1 MEVNGFD
8 VDVRV
13 ESVFVEKH
21 RAASVVG
28 HMEPVGEEF
37 MIYKINRLLQGDNVP
52 FSCNLFFNCA
62 FFAALMPWIPVVDA
76 QSLLNVGARRHVG
89 IKEIFLGG

>member
-1 MEVNGFD
+1 MKVNGLDID
-8 VDVRV
+8 VKV
-13 ESVFVEKH
+13 EGVFVEKH

-28 HMEPVGEEF
+28 RMEPVGEEF
-37 MIYKINRLLQGDNVP
+37 MIFIINRLLQGDNVP
-52 FSCNLFFNCA
+52 LACDLLLNCA
-62 FFAALMPWIPVVDA
+62 FFTTSRSCIPIVDA